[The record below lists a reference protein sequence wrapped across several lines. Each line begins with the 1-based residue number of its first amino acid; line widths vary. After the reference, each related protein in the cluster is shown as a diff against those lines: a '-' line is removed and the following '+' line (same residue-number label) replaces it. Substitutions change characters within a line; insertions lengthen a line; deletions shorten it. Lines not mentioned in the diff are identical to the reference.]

1 MHGVAV
7 MSKKLDIQTIAV
19 EAYIYLYPLVMMEVT
34 RRHIATGDRRTP
46 EQKNENLFLHN
57 HVMASDKWRSVAR
70 SNIDTLFSSAW
81 IDLSDGPA
89 TITLP
94 AAGDRFH
101 MFQILDM
108 WTDTYAVVGS
118 RTIGQNGTTISLLGP
133 RHVHSYVPAAKEIV
147 IPCPTATTWIIGRT
161 YAQNGDDLLAAIEFV
176 DSVVGSTE
184 HQQKF
189 CDSVPF
195 PGDLHHKI
203 PPVSKVE
210 NMHPKDFFEFA
221 SKIIQHEG
229 IRNTDGSMALRLRSL
244 GFIAGE
250 EFNFSQVSADI
261 QDALTKAPIFA
272 LQQIKHQLSERGN
285 IVNGW
290 STSQGDIGTYG
301 NNYLQRAAIA
311 LIGLAANPTV
321 DAVYIGSIADSNN
334 NKLEGSQSYVIHF
347 DADEL
352 PPAHAFWSITAYDR
366 EGFMMSNR
374 LDRFGIRSRDPVE
387 YNSDGSL
394 DIYFA
399 PECPP
404 QASENNWIPS
414 APGPVALQIR
424 LYSPAEKYL
433 DGSWAPPVI
442 QRIETLSS
450 D

>member
-1 MHGVAV
+1 
-7 MSKKLDIQTIAV
+7 MSKERDIRTIAV

-34 RRHIATGDRRTP
+34 RRHISAGDRRTP
-46 EQKNENLFLHN
+46 EQKDENLFLHN

-81 IDLSDGPA
+81 IDLTEGPA
-89 TITLP
+89 RITMP
-94 AAGDRFH
+94 PAGDRFH

-118 RTIGQNGTTISLLGP
+118 RTIGQDGAAITLVGP
-133 RHVHSYVPAAKEIV
+133 QYVHTYVPAKHEIV
-147 IPCPTATTWIIGRT
+147 IPCPTSTTWIIGRT
-161 YAQNGDDLLAAIEFV
+161 YAQNGDDLLAAIDFV
-176 DSVVGSTE
+176 DSVIGVSD

-189 CDSVPF
+189 CDAVPF
-195 PGDLHHKI
+195 PGDLNLKI
-203 PPVSKVE
+203 PPVTKVE
-210 NMHPKDFFEFA
+210 KLLPKDFFEFA
-221 SKIIQHEG
+221 ARIIQHEG
-229 IRNTDGSMALRLRSL
+229 IRNTDGSIALRMRSL

-250 EFNFSQVSADI
+250 EFHFADLPANLQEAI
-261 QDALTKAPIFA
+261 NDAPGVAH
-272 LQQIKHQLSERGN
+272 QQILHHLSSRGN

-301 NNYLQRAAIA
+301 NSYLQRAAIA

-321 DAVYIGSIADSNN
+321 DAVYIGSVADSNN

-374 LDRFGIRSRDPVE
+374 LNRFGIRSRDPVD
-387 YNSDGSL
+387 YNSDGSI

-404 QASENNWIPS
+404 EASENNWIPS
-414 APGPVALQIR
+414 LPGPVALQIR

-433 DGSWAPPVI
+433 DGSWTPPVI
-442 QRIETLSS
+442 QRIKTVSS